1 MQSMREQPILETHQ
15 LTKCFGALR
24 AVDGVDIGFQAQKIT
39 LIIGPNGSGKT
50 TLLNCIA
57 GLYKPDEGRVV
68 YKGED
73 ITHRP
78 PHEIVRKGLVRTFQ
92 TPLPLAKLTV
102 LENLL
107 VGYQQHPGEG
117 LARCLFKRSWLGQE
131 RKAVEKARDILAL
144 LGLDHMWDRLSEELS
159 GGQLKLLEI
168 GKTLMADAQIIL
180 ADEPVG
186 SVNPILA
193 HDLFGHID
201 NLTQRLG
208 ITFIMIE
215 HRLQI
220 ATGYADYVYAMMDGK
235 IVSQGDPQHVLSDAK
250 VIEGYLR

>member
-1 MQSMREQPILETHQ
+1 MSDQTVLEVHK
-15 LTKCFGALR
+15 LTKRFGALA
-24 AVDGVDIGFQAQKIT
+24 AVDGVDISFAKRKIS

-57 GLYKPDEGRVV
+57 GLYEPDEGRVV
-68 YKGED
+68 YNGED
-73 ITHRP
+73 ITHKP
-78 PHEIVRKGLVRTFQ
+78 PHEIAQKGLIRTFQ
-92 TPLPLAKLTV
+92 IPMPLCKLTV

-107 VGYQQHPGEG
+107 VGYQHNRGEQLRWSLLG
-117 LARCLFKRSWLGQE
+117 RSWLGQE
-131 RKAVEKARDILAL
+131 KAAVEKAFDILTV
-144 LGLDHMWDRLSEELS
+144 LGLDDMWDRLAEELS

-186 SVNPILA
+186 SINPILA
-193 HDLFGHID
+193 HDLFGHVV
-201 NLTQRLG
+201 NLTNQLG

-220 ATGYADYVYAMMDGK
+220 AADYADHVYAMIDGK
-235 IVSQGDPQHVLSDAK
+235 IVSHGKPDQVLNDPK

>member
-1 MQSMREQPILETHQ
+1 MSEQPILETHQ

-24 AVDGVDIGFQAQKIT
+24 AVDGVDIAFQPQKIT

-57 GLYKPDEGRVV
+57 GLYQPNEGRVV

-73 ITHRP
+73 ITARP

-107 VGYQQHPGEG
+107 VGYQHHRGEQ
-117 LARCLFKRSWLGQE
+117 LRYCLFKGSWLSQE
-131 RKAVEKARDILAL
+131 REAVEKARGILAL
-144 LGLDHMWDRLSEELS
+144 LGMDHMWNRLSEELS

-168 GKTLMADAQIIL
+168 GKTLMADAQVIL

-193 HDLFGHID
+193 HDLFGHVT
-201 NLTQRLG
+201 NLIERLG
-208 ITFIMIE
+208 ITFVMIE

-220 ATGYADYVYAMMDGK
+220 AMGYADHVYAMMDGK
-235 IVSQGDPQHVLSDAK
+235 IVAEGDPDHVLSDAK